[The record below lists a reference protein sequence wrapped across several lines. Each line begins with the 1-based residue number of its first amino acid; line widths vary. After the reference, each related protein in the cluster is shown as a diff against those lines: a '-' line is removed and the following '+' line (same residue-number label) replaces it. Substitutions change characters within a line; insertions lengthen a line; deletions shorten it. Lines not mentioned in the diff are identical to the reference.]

1 MALPQMAW
9 ISQCVIVHIHNCCAA
24 CSYSGRGCSD
34 RDGCSTVSWTRTGPG
49 KSAAADSKLY
59 SNPDST
65 IADCD
70 SSKPGARGS
79 IRVKGVPWKGGE
91 DLSVPIEAEAR
102 RLYDYRNICRG
113 HRGHSMDLLP
123 LQSAYFLN
131 FEGLLE

>member
-9 ISQCVIVHIHNCCAA
+9 IPQCAIVHIHHCCAA

-34 RDGCSTVSWTRTGPG
+34 RGGCSTVSWTRTGQG

-70 SSKPGARGS
+70 SSEPGACGG
-79 IRVKGVPWKGGE
+79 IRVEGVPWKGGE
-91 DLSVPIEAEAR
+91 DLRSEER
-102 RLYDYRNICRG
+102 RVGKEWRSRWW
-113 HRGHSMDLLP
+113 
-123 LQSAYFLN
+123 
-131 FEGLLE
+131 